1 MSEKKLLFII
11 RYVPM
16 LFIILLSIFITYIF
30 EAYNDIHTEE
40 EKQRTTNI
48 YVTLNNDE
56 LKEEVFRVY
65 DYISQKNETAITLL
79 KSDIKQKVY
88 EAHAIATK
96 IYEDNKNIK
105 SKTEILE
112 LIKTALGSIIFNKG
126 RGYYF
131 IDNIDG
137 IKLLQPLNKDLENKN
152 LLNFTDA
159 KGYKFVQTIVKT
171 IKNKEERFDSY
182 YWYKNGNKT
191 QAYEKISFYKYFE
204 PFDVAIG
211 TGEYI
216 EDYYNEMKT
225 DIIEHIQNIKLDDNG
240 YIFLLNSQSKVLAHQ
255 NRTLIGKDL
264 ITLKDKKLTDI
275 VQKIMDISEEKN
287 KEGFLTY
294 KKSLNTKT
302 SFIKIYDQWAW
313 VIGTGYNDN
322 DLNEFIS
329 QNILAFNK
337 TKNENFKFILMVSF
351 ITTASLLILSI
362 FISNILEKK
371 FKEFRNTIKEEEEQF
386 RNLFEFSN
394 IGLSISDEKGRLI
407 RVNTKFMQ
415 IFGYSKE
422 EDLINKNWKDVSS
435 NDSIEQ
441 ESEKY
446 TQLLNGQIDQ
456 YSVEK
461 LYVKEDGSTFDAY
474 ITANSLKIKSNVKY
488 ILSSIIDISE
498 IKTKDSLLFQQSKM
512 ASMGEMLA
520 NIAHQWRQPLSV
532 ISTASSGVKL
542 NMEFGVLKDED
553 LLLSMNGIHDSAQYL
568 SQTIN
573 DFKDFFK
580 PEKSKSTFTIKH
592 ATTQTLKLI
601 SAQFKDN
608 EIQIIEDI
616 QDIEIKSFENELIQV
631 LINMFNNARDALVDI
646 KEEKFIFVHAEKKD
660 NNLVISIKDNA
671 GGIPQDI
678 IKKIFEPYFTTK
690 HKSQGTGIGLYM
702 VNEIMQ
708 KQIKGFVDVRNVRY
722 TYLGK
727 HFIGAEF
734 KLFIPLDDI

>member
-16 LFIILLSIFITYIF
+16 LFIILLSIFITYTF
-30 EAYNDIHTEE
+30 EAYNDIYTEE
-40 EKQRTTNI
+40 ERQRTTDI

-79 KSDIKQKVY
+79 KSSIKQKVY

-112 LIKTALGSIIFNKG
+112 LIKTALGSIIYNKG

-137 IKLLQPLNKDLENKN
+137 VKLLQPLNKDLENKN
-152 LLNFTDA
+152 LLNFADA

-204 PFDVAIG
+204 PFNVAIG
-211 TGEYI
+211 TGEYV
-216 EDYYNEMKT
+216 EDYFNEMKT

-240 YIFLLNSQSKVLAHQ
+240 YIFLLNSQGKVLAHQ

-264 ITLKDKKLTDI
+264 TTLKDKKLTDI
-275 VQKIMDISEEKN
+275 VQKIMDITEKKN

-294 KKSLNTKT
+294 KKNLNTKT

-337 TKNENFKFILMVSF
+337 TKNENFRFILMISF
-351 ITTASLLILSI
+351 ITTVSLLILSI
-362 FISNILEKK
+362 FISNVLEKK

-446 TQLLNGQIDQ
+446 AQLLNGQIDQ

-461 LYVKEDGSTFDAY
+461 LYVKEDGSMFDAY

-542 NMEFGVLKDED
+542 NMEFGMLKDED
-553 LLLSMNGIHDSAQYL
+553 LLLSMEGIHDSAQYL

-631 LINMFNNARDALVDI
+631 LINIFNNARDALVDI
-646 KEEKFIFVHAEKKD
+646 KEDKFIFIHAEKKD

-708 KQIKGFVDVRNVRY
+708 KQIKGFIDVRNVRY

-727 HFIGAEF
+727 RFIGAEF